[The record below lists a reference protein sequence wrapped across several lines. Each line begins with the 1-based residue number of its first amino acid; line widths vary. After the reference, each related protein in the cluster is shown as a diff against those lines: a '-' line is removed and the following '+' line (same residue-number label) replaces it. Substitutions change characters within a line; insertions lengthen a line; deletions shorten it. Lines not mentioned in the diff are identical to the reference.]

1 MRRSIQKE
9 LKIAKHRMNFLSA
22 TIQTDTQ
29 IEIIFK
35 IDSNFSD
42 KLNNNIPKNDITYE
56 HLYLET

>member
-1 MRRSIQKE
+1 
-9 LKIAKHRMNFLSA
+9 MNFLSA